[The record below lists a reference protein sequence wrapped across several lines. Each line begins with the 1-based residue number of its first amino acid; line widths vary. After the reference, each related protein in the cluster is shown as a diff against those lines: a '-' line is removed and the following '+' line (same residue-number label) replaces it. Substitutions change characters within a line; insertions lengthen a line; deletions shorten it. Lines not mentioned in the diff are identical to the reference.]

1 MVTLGDFRACCSFA
15 DTPRIRAV
23 FHVMLPIGG
32 NRTKVE
38 VSQMP
43 PTFQHDP
50 SIEWLAF
57 GGHDDAIVLAP
68 CVWIIFAPTQ
78 LEALKV
84 QFIESEKQVLRPLVA
99 VTAFP
104 QAVINEKIIEDW
116 RAKHAVFSSEL
127 AYSDERAFGQQLC
140 FVTIYSR

>member
-1 MVTLGDFRACCSFA
+1 MVTLGDFRACCSVA
-15 DTPRIRAV
+15 DTTRIRAV
-23 FHVMLPIGG
+23 LDVMLPIGS

-38 VSQMP
+38 VSQMT

-68 CVWIIFAPTQ
+68 RVWIIFAPTQ
-78 LEALKV
+78 VEALKV
-84 QFIESEKQVLRPLVA
+84 QFIESNQQVLRPLVA

-104 QAVINEKIIEDW
+104 QAVINEK
-116 RAKHAVFSSEL
+116 
-127 AYSDERAFGQQLC
+127 
-140 FVTIYSR
+140 